1 MNKNILLAG
10 TAICLLSMAS
20 IVHAQTT
27 NNEEDTFESI
37 QFNKGTGWIASDES
51 GSSYTQINYLT
62 NSDLTTLQN
71 SINMIG
77 NTAYATAAN
86 LRTTQEDAT
95 TAKTQASEAKTAVDN
110 LSKTVESELALKA
123 DTTTVTELSNRITTN
138 EGKIDQNSN
147 DIAALEEE
155 QDEQNTKINNIS
167 SGTTYSGTGLEA
179 NVRNT
184 ATSVFNSNL
193 NTALESGGQ
202 IYTFT
207 NNRINIGIETALES
221 GGSIKSAID
230 KATDTSEGIGNGH
243 DNLVSGDQ
251 VYDAINN
258 AKTEISDTIGSTA
271 EEVANTAISDALKE
285 EGSIT
290 QAINQATKDLAS
302 GDTIQNAVSEQVS
315 SAIEEGN
322 FATKDDITQA
332 ISDGVAEGGTID
344 TAINDA
350 VTEAGSNYAT
360 KEDLAGLA
368 SGEEMQNA
376 ISDAV
381 NTATEGLASEEYV
394 NSAVD
399 SAKTEISNS
408 LEGYVTDGELNDAV
422 AGAVG
427 SATGALETQI
437 ADKVSKDDMN
447 SAISEATT
455 GLASESY
462 VDSTVAGA
470 TEGLLDKDTADGL
483 YASKNDLNNYA
494 TKDELNNKADASDV
508 YNKTEA
514 DNKFVSK
521 DNLDTIKNE
530 ISAELDGQYVSQDE
544 LASTVQNTITDQLDD
559 TVSGAVSEEI
569 NKQTEKLEQTVT
581 DNVMGGLDKTFA
593 SDEEL
598 TAAKDELSGKIDAI
612 TQEGGA
618 IDTAVDA
625 AKSELQGS
633 INDVAEDVTELG
645 GRLDTAETDIDNLQS
660 DMAAVKD
667 DMTTVKDD
675 ISGLQDTVD
684 NLDNTYATDE
694 ELQSTKT
701 ELQGNIDKAKTEL
714 QGNIDKVSGEL
725 ASTSEK
731 VGNLENSLSDTN
743 EKVGNLET
751 SLSDTNKK
759 VDSLESSLADKADTS
774 YVNEQLAGKA
784 DASDVTALEDELGK
798 TNQTVSD
805 LNGKLETTDQNVAN
819 LESELDKTNETV
831 TALDGELEKTN
842 TAVASNTAA
851 ITANADAIDNLE
863 SGKAD
868 KTELEQA
875 KTELSGQINDITK
888 EGGAIDTAV
897 NTAKDEL
904 NGTISDTKTELQGNI
919 NTAKTELEGNIA
931 DSLQESKDYT
941 DSQLSTVEEN
951 IFAKADEKY
960 VTNEGLDEKVQN
972 SVDNTIG
979 TRVED
984 TVNKTVG
991 DISQLGVGNKNL
1003 SNGSE
1008 DAPET
1013 IVEAIN
1019 NIDQSLGTIHGLAD
1033 KLGGQ
1038 HQGNLADG
1046 TTVEDHLTS
1055 LDSAIGNRDNYTNAN
1070 GSNNYLAT
1078 AGADI
1083 STAIS
1088 EIASNI
1094 GTAEDLG
1101 TAQNGVSSSNTVNQN
1116 IAAVNTAI
1124 GNTSKLANTHYV
1136 SGAAN
1141 LTDAVAGLDN
1151 QIHNLDSRYYQLSG
1165 DINDLRD
1172 DFNAGMATMSAMT
1185 ALVPNARA
1193 TGNTQLSFGTGMYEG
1208 ETAMA
1213 LGGFHWIND
1222 NVLLNVG
1229 AAWGSADT
1237 AYRMG
1242 ITYSW

>member
-675 ISGLQDTVD
+675 ISGLQDTVA

-701 ELQGNIDKAKTEL
+701 ELQGNI
-714 QGNIDKVSGEL
+714 NKVSGDL

-819 LESELDKTNETV
+819 LESELNKTNETV

-842 TAVASNTAA
+842 TAVAGNTAA

-984 TVNKTVG
+984 AVNKTVG

>member
-184 ATSVFNSNL
+184 ATSVFNNNL

-258 AKTEISDTIGSTA
+258 VKTEISDTIGSTA

-332 ISDGVAEGGTID
+332 ISDSVAEGGTID

-399 SAKTEISNS
+399 SAKTEIS
-408 LEGYVTDGELNDAV
+408 TDGELNDAV

-462 VDSTVAGA
+462 VDSAVAGA
-470 TEGLLDKDTADGL
+470 TEGLLDKDTADSL

-494 TKDELNNKADASDV
+494 TKGELNNKADASDV
-508 YNKTEA
+508 YSKTEA

-544 LASTVQNTITDQLDD
+544 LASTVQNTITDQLGD
-559 TVSGAVSEEI
+559 TVSSAVSDEI

-581 DNVMGGLDKTFA
+581 DNVMGGLDETFA
-593 SDEEL
+593 SNEEL
-598 TAAKDELSGKIDAI
+598 TAVKD
-612 TQEGGA
+612 
-618 IDTAVDA
+618 
-625 AKSELQGS
+625 ELQGS

-645 GRLDTAETDIDNLQS
+645 GRLDSTETDIDKLQS
-660 DMAAVKD
+660 DMATVKD

-675 ISGLQDTVD
+675 ISGLQDTVA
-684 NLDNTYATDE
+684 NLDNTYATDK
-694 ELQSTKT
+694 ELQSTK
-701 ELQGNIDKAKTEL
+701 DEL
-714 QGNIDKVSGEL
+714 QGNIDKVSGDL

-759 VDSLESSLADKADTS
+759 VDSLESSLADKADTSYVDEKVSSVEDKLADKADTS

-819 LESELDKTNETV
+819 LESELNKTNETV

-842 TAVASNTAA
+842 TAVAGNTAA
-851 ITANADAIDNLE
+851 ITANAEAIDNLE

-897 NTAKDEL
+897 NTAKNEL

-1136 SGAAN
+1136 SGATN

>member
-675 ISGLQDTVD
+675 ISGLQDTVA

-701 ELQGNIDKAKTEL
+701 ELQGNI
-714 QGNIDKVSGEL
+714 NKVSGDL

-819 LESELDKTNETV
+819 LESELNKTNETV

-842 TAVASNTAA
+842 TAVAGNTAA

-984 TVNKTVG
+984 AVNKTVG

-1172 DFNAGMATMSAMT
+1172 DFNAAMATMSAMT

>member
-138 EGKIDQNSN
+138 EGKIDQNSD

-184 ATSVFNSNL
+184 ATSVFNNNL

-462 VDSTVAGA
+462 VDSAVAGA

-530 ISAELDGQYVSQDE
+530 ISTELDGQYVSQDE

-612 TQEGGA
+612 TQEGGT
-618 IDTAVDA
+618 IDTAVGAVKD
-625 AKSELQGS
+625 ELQGS

-645 GRLDTAETDIDNLQS
+645 GRLDTAETDIDKLQS
-660 DMAAVKD
+660 DMATVKD
-667 DMTTVKDD
+667 DMTTVKND

-684 NLDNTYATDE
+684 NLDNTYATDK
-694 ELQSTKT
+694 ELQSTK
-701 ELQGNIDKAKTEL
+701 DEL

-819 LESELDKTNETV
+819 LESELNKTNETV

-842 TAVASNTAA
+842 TAVAGNTAA
-851 ITANADAIDNLE
+851 ITANTEAIDNLE

-1008 DAPET
+1008 DAPKT

-1136 SGAAN
+1136 SGATN

>member
-10 TAICLLSMAS
+10 TAICLLSTAS

-332 ISDGVAEGGTID
+332 ISDSVAEGGTID

-350 VTEAGSNYAT
+350 VTEAGSNYVT

-462 VDSTVAGA
+462 VDSAVAGA

-494 TKDELNNKADASDV
+494 TKDELNNKANASDV
-508 YNKTEA
+508 YSKTEA

-521 DNLDTIKNE
+521 DNLDTIKSD
-530 ISAELDGQYVSQDE
+530 ISTELDGQYVSQDE
-544 LASTVQNTITDQLDD
+544 LTSTVQETITEQLGD
-559 TVSGAVSEEI
+559 TVSGAVSDEI
-569 NKQTEKLEQTVT
+569 NKQTAKLEQTVT
-581 DNVMGGLDKTFA
+581 DNVMGGLDETFA
-593 SDEEL
+593 TDEEL

-612 TQEGGA
+612 TQEGGT

-625 AKSELQGS
+625 VKDELQGS

-667 DMTTVKDD
+667 DMATVKDD
-675 ISGLQDTVD
+675 ISGLQDTVA
-684 NLDNTYATDE
+684 NLDNTYATDK
-694 ELQSTKT
+694 ELQSTK
-701 ELQGNIDKAKTEL
+701 DEL

-759 VDSLESSLADKADTS
+759 VDNLESSLADKADTS

-819 LESELDKTNETV
+819 LESELNKTNETV
-831 TALDGELEKTN
+831 TALDGELEK
-842 TAVASNTAA
+842 
-851 ITANADAIDNLE
+851 
-863 SGKAD
+863 
-868 KTELEQA
+868 
-875 KTELSGQINDITK
+875 
-888 EGGAIDTAV
+888 
-897 NTAKDEL
+897 
-904 NGTISDTKTELQGNI
+904 
-919 NTAKTELEGNIA
+919 
-931 DSLQESKDYT
+931 
-941 DSQLSTVEEN
+941 SQHRRRRQHGRHHRQ
-951 IFAKADEKY
+951 Y
-960 VTNEGLDEKVQN
+960 
-972 SVDNTIG
+972 
-979 TRVED
+979 
-984 TVNKTVG
+984 
-991 DISQLGVGNKNL
+991 
-1003 SNGSE
+1003 GS
-1008 DAPET
+1008 
-1013 IVEAIN
+1013 
-1019 NIDQSLGTIHGLAD
+1019 H
-1033 KLGGQ
+1033 
-1038 HQGNLADG
+1038 
-1046 TTVEDHLTS
+1046 
-1055 LDSAIGNRDNYTNAN
+1055 
-1070 GSNNYLAT
+1070 
-1078 AGADI
+1078 
-1083 STAIS
+1083 
-1088 EIASNI
+1088 
-1094 GTAEDLG
+1094 
-1101 TAQNGVSSSNTVNQN
+1101 
-1116 IAAVNTAI
+1116 
-1124 GNTSKLANTHYV
+1124 
-1136 SGAAN
+1136 
-1141 LTDAVAGLDN
+1141 
-1151 QIHNLDSRYYQLSG
+1151 
-1165 DINDLRD
+1165 
-1172 DFNAGMATMSAMT
+1172 
-1185 ALVPNARA
+1185 
-1193 TGNTQLSFGTGMYEG
+1193 
-1208 ETAMA
+1208 
-1213 LGGFHWIND
+1213 
-1222 NVLLNVG
+1222 
-1229 AAWGSADT
+1229 
-1237 AYRMG
+1237 
-1242 ITYSW
+1242 

>member
-381 NTATEGLASEEYV
+381 NTATEGLASEGYV

-427 SATGALETQI
+427 TATGALETQI
-437 ADKVSKDDMN
+437 ADKVSKNDMN

-462 VDSTVAGA
+462 VDSAVAGA

-675 ISGLQDTVD
+675 ISGLQDTVA

-701 ELQGNIDKAKTEL
+701 ELQGNI
-714 QGNIDKVSGEL
+714 NKVSGDL

-819 LESELDKTNETV
+819 LESELNKTNETV

-842 TAVASNTAA
+842 TAVAGNTAA

-984 TVNKTVG
+984 AVNKTVG

>member
-155 QDEQNTKINNIS
+155 QDEQDTKINNIS

-332 ISDGVAEGGTID
+332 ISDSVAEGGTID

-462 VDSTVAGA
+462 VDSAVAGA

-508 YNKTEA
+508 YNKTDA

-521 DNLDTIKNE
+521 DNLDTIKKE
-530 ISAELDGQYVSQDE
+530 ISTELDGQYVSQDE
-544 LASTVQNTITDQLDD
+544 LASTVQNTITNQLGD
-559 TVSGAVSEEI
+559 TVSSAVSDEI
-569 NKQTEKLEQTVT
+569 NKQTDKLEQTVT

-598 TAAKDELSGKIDAI
+598 TN
-612 TQEGGA
+612 
-618 IDTAVDA
+618 

-660 DMAAVKD
+660 DM
-667 DMTTVKDD
+667 TTVKDD
-675 ISGLQDTVD
+675 ISGLQNTVA

-694 ELQSTKT
+694 ELQST
-701 ELQGNIDKAKTEL
+701 KTEL

-759 VDSLESSLADKADTS
+759 VDSLENSLK
-774 YVNEQLAGKA
+774 GKA
-784 DASDVTALEDELGK
+784 DASDVTALQDELGK

-819 LESELDKTNETV
+819 LGSKLDKTNETV
-831 TALDGELEKTN
+831 TALDGKLETTN
-842 TAVASNTAA
+842 TAVAGNTAA
-851 ITANADAIDNLE
+851 ITANTEAIDNLE

-868 KTELEQA
+868 KTELVQA
-875 KTELSGQINDITK
+875 KNELSGQINDITK

-897 NTAKDEL
+897 NTAKEEL

-931 DSLQESKDYT
+931 DSLQESKNYT

-960 VTNEGLDEKVQN
+960 VTNEGLDKKVQT

-984 TVNKTVG
+984 AVNETVG

-1136 SGAAN
+1136 SGATN

-1229 AAWGSADT
+1229 AA
-1237 AYRMG
+1237 
-1242 ITYSW
+1242 

>member
-427 SATGALETQI
+427 SATGALETRI

-675 ISGLQDTVD
+675 ISGLQDTVA

-701 ELQGNIDKAKTEL
+701 ELQGNI
-714 QGNIDKVSGEL
+714 NKVSGDL

-819 LESELDKTNETV
+819 LESELNKTNETV

-842 TAVASNTAA
+842 TAVAGNTAA

-984 TVNKTVG
+984 AVNKTVG

>member
-675 ISGLQDTVD
+675 ISGLQDTVA

-701 ELQGNIDKAKTEL
+701 ELQGNI
-714 QGNIDKVSGEL
+714 NKVSGDL

-784 DASDVTALEDELGK
+784 DASDVTALQDELGK

-819 LESELDKTNETV
+819 LGSKLDKTNETV
-831 TALDGELEKTN
+831 TALDGKLETTN
-842 TAVASNTAA
+842 TAVAGNTAA
-851 ITANADAIDNLE
+851 ITANTEAIDNLE

-868 KTELEQA
+868 KTELVQA
-875 KTELSGQINDITK
+875 KNELSGQINDITK

-897 NTAKDEL
+897 NTAKEEL
-904 NGTISDTKTELQGNI
+904 NGTISNTKTELQGNI

-1101 TAQNGVSSSNTVNQN
+1101 TAQNGVSSGNTVNQN

>member
-138 EGKIDQNSN
+138 EGKIDQNSD
-147 DIAALEEE
+147 DIAALEAE
-155 QDEQNTKINNIS
+155 QDEQDTKINNIT
-167 SGTTYSGTGLEA
+167 SGTTYSGTGLET

-221 GGSIKSAID
+221 GGSIKSAIDKATD

-315 SAIEEGN
+315 SAIKEGN

-332 ISDGVAEGGTID
+332 ISDGVTEGGTID

-422 AGAVG
+422 AGAIG

-462 VDSTVAGA
+462 VDSAVAGA

-530 ISAELDGQYVSQDE
+530 ISTELDGQYVSQDE
-544 LASTVQNTITDQLDD
+544 LASTVQNTITDQLGD
-559 TVSGAVSEEI
+559 TVSSAVSDEI

-612 TQEGGA
+612 TQEGGI
-618 IDTAVDA
+618 IDQT
-625 AKSELQGS
+625 KSELQGS
-633 INDVAEDVTELG
+633 INDVAEDVTKLG
-645 GRLDTAETDIDNLQS
+645 GRLDTAETNIDKLQTE
-660 DMAAVKD
+660 MK
-667 DMTTVKDD
+667 TVKDD
-675 ISGLQDTVD
+675 ISGLQNTVA

-694 ELQSTKT
+694 ELQSTK
-701 ELQGNIDKAKTEL
+701 DEL
-714 QGNIDKVSGEL
+714 QGNIDKVSGDL

-759 VDSLESSLADKADTS
+759 VDSLENSLK
-774 YVNEQLAGKA
+774 GKA
-784 DASDVTALEDELGK
+784 DASDVTALQDELGK

-819 LESELDKTNETV
+819 LGSKLDKTNETV
-831 TALDGELEKTN
+831 TALDGKLETTN
-842 TAVASNTAA
+842 TAVAGNTAA
-851 ITANADAIDNLE
+851 ITANTEAIDNLE

-868 KTELEQA
+868 KTELVQA
-875 KTELSGQINDITK
+875 KNELSGQINDITK

-897 NTAKDEL
+897 NTAKEEL
-904 NGTISDTKTELQGNI
+904 NGTISNTKTELQGNI

-1136 SGAAN
+1136 SGATN

-1222 NVLLNVG
+1222 NVLLNVS

>member
-1 MNKNILLAG
+1 M
-10 TAICLLSMAS
+10 
-20 IVHAQTT
+20 
-27 NNEEDTFESI
+27 
-37 QFNKGTGWIASDES
+37 
-51 GSSYTQINYLT
+51 
-62 NSDLTTLQN
+62 
-71 SINMIG
+71 
-77 NTAYATAAN
+77 
-86 LRTTQEDAT
+86 
-95 TAKTQASEAKTAVDN
+95 
-110 LSKTVESELALKA
+110 
-123 DTTTVTELSNRITTN
+123 
-138 EGKIDQNSN
+138 
-147 DIAALEEE
+147 
-155 QDEQNTKINNIS
+155 
-167 SGTTYSGTGLEA
+167 
-179 NVRNT
+179 
-184 ATSVFNSNL
+184 
-193 NTALESGGQ
+193 
-202 IYTFT
+202 
-207 NNRINIGIETALES
+207 
-221 GGSIKSAID
+221 
-230 KATDTSEGIGNGH
+230 
-243 DNLVSGDQ
+243 
-251 VYDAINN
+251 
-258 AKTEISDTIGSTA
+258 
-271 EEVANTAISDALKE
+271 
-285 EGSIT
+285 
-290 QAINQATKDLAS
+290 
-302 GDTIQNAVSEQVS
+302 
-315 SAIEEGN
+315 
-322 FATKDDITQA
+322 
-332 ISDGVAEGGTID
+332 
-344 TAINDA
+344 
-350 VTEAGSNYAT
+350 
-360 KEDLAGLA
+360 
-368 SGEEMQNA
+368 
-376 ISDAV
+376 
-381 NTATEGLASEEYV
+381 
-394 NSAVD
+394 
-399 SAKTEISNS
+399 
-408 LEGYVTDGELNDAV
+408 
-422 AGAVG
+422 
-427 SATGALETQI
+427 
-437 ADKVSKDDMN
+437 
-447 SAISEATT
+447 
-455 GLASESY
+455 
-462 VDSTVAGA
+462 
-470 TEGLLDKDTADGL
+470 
-483 YASKNDLNNYA
+483 
-494 TKDELNNKADASDV
+494 
-508 YNKTEA
+508 
-514 DNKFVSK
+514 
-521 DNLDTIKNE
+521 
-530 ISAELDGQYVSQDE
+530 
-544 LASTVQNTITDQLDD
+544 
-559 TVSGAVSEEI
+559 
-569 NKQTEKLEQTVT
+569 
-581 DNVMGGLDKTFA
+581 
-593 SDEEL
+593 
-598 TAAKDELSGKIDAI
+598 
-612 TQEGGA
+612 
-618 IDTAVDA
+618 
-625 AKSELQGS
+625 
-633 INDVAEDVTELG
+633 
-645 GRLDTAETDIDNLQS
+645 
-660 DMAAVKD
+660 
-667 DMTTVKDD
+667 
-675 ISGLQDTVD
+675 
-684 NLDNTYATDE
+684 
-694 ELQSTKT
+694 
-701 ELQGNIDKAKTEL
+701 

-759 VDSLESSLADKADTS
+759 VDNLESSLADKADTS

-819 LESELDKTNETV
+819 LESELNKTNETV

-842 TAVASNTAA
+842 TAVAGNTAA
-851 ITANADAIDNLE
+851 ITANAEAIDNLE

>member
-184 ATSVFNSNL
+184 ATSAFNSNL

-221 GGSIKSAID
+221 GGSIKSAIDKATD

-315 SAIEEGN
+315 SAIKEGN

-332 ISDGVAEGGTID
+332 ISDGVTEGGTID

-462 VDSTVAGA
+462 VDSAVAGA

-530 ISAELDGQYVSQDE
+530 ISTELDGQYVSQDE

-612 TQEGGA
+612 TQEGGI
-618 IDTAVDA
+618 IDQT
-625 AKSELQGS
+625 KSELQGS
-633 INDVAEDVTELG
+633 INDVAEDVTKLG
-645 GRLDTAETDIDNLQS
+645 GRLDTAETNIDKLQTE
-660 DMAAVKD
+660 MK
-667 DMTTVKDD
+667 TVKDD
-675 ISGLQDTVD
+675 ISGLQNTVA

-694 ELQSTKT
+694 ELQSTK
-701 ELQGNIDKAKTEL
+701 DEL
-714 QGNIDKVSGEL
+714 QGNIDKVSGDL

-759 VDSLESSLADKADTS
+759 VDSLENSLK
-774 YVNEQLAGKA
+774 GKA
-784 DASDVTALEDELGK
+784 DASDVTALQDELGK

-819 LESELDKTNETV
+819 LGSKLDKTNETV
-831 TALDGELEKTN
+831 TALDGKLETTN
-842 TAVASNTAA
+842 TAVAGNTAA
-851 ITANADAIDNLE
+851 ITANTEAIDNLE

-868 KTELEQA
+868 KTELVQA
-875 KTELSGQINDITK
+875 KNELSGQINDITK

-897 NTAKDEL
+897 NTAKEEL
-904 NGTISDTKTELQGNI
+904 NGTISNTKTELQGNI

-1101 TAQNGVSSSNTVNQN
+1101 TAQNGVSSGNTVNQN

-1136 SGAAN
+1136 SGATN

>member
-271 EEVANTAISDALKE
+271 EEVANTAISDALGE

-675 ISGLQDTVD
+675 ISGLQDTVA

-701 ELQGNIDKAKTEL
+701 ELQGNI
-714 QGNIDKVSGEL
+714 NKVSGDL

-819 LESELDKTNETV
+819 LESELNKTNETV

-842 TAVASNTAA
+842 TAVAGNTAA

-984 TVNKTVG
+984 AVNKTVG

>member
-322 FATKDDITQA
+322 FATKDDITEA

-462 VDSTVAGA
+462 VDSAVAGA

-508 YNKTEA
+508 YSKTEA

-530 ISAELDGQYVSQDE
+530 ISTELDGQYVSQDE
-544 LASTVQNTITDQLDD
+544 LASTVQNTITDQLGD
-559 TVSGAVSEEI
+559 TVSSAVSDEI

-598 TAAKDELSGKIDAI
+598 TAAKDEL
-612 TQEGGA
+612 
-618 IDTAVDA
+618 
-625 AKSELQGS
+625 QGS

-645 GRLDTAETDIDNLQS
+645 GRLDTTETDIDKLQS
-660 DMAAVKD
+660 DMATVKD

-675 ISGLQDTVD
+675 ISGLQDTVA
-684 NLDNTYATDE
+684 NLDNTYATDK
-694 ELQSTKT
+694 ELQSTK
-701 ELQGNIDKAKTEL
+701 DEL
-714 QGNIDKVSGEL
+714 QGNIDKVSGDL

-759 VDSLESSLADKADTS
+759 VDSLESSLADKADTSYVDEKVSSVEDKLADKADTS

-819 LESELDKTNETV
+819 LESELNKTNETV

-842 TAVASNTAA
+842 TAVAGNTAA
-851 ITANADAIDNLE
+851 ITANAEAIDNLE

-897 NTAKDEL
+897 NTAKNEL

-1136 SGAAN
+1136 SGATN

>member
-10 TAICLLSMAS
+10 TAICLLSTAS

-138 EGKIDQNSN
+138 EGKIDQNSD
-147 DIAALEEE
+147 DIAALEAE
-155 QDEQNTKINNIS
+155 QDEQDTKINNIS

-332 ISDGVAEGGTID
+332 ISDSVAEGGTID

-360 KEDLAGLA
+360 KEDLADLA
-368 SGEEMQNA
+368 SGEEMQSA
-376 ISDAV
+376 INDAV

-462 VDSTVAGA
+462 VNSAVAGA

-508 YNKTEA
+508 YSKTEA
-514 DNKFVSK
+514 
-521 DNLDTIKNE
+521 TI
-530 ISAELDGQYVSQDE
+530 
-544 LASTVQNTITDQLDD
+544 
-559 TVSGAVSEEI
+559 
-569 NKQTEKLEQTVT
+569 
-581 DNVMGGLDKTFA
+581 
-593 SDEEL
+593 
-598 TAAKDELSGKIDAI
+598 
-612 TQEGGA
+612 
-618 IDTAVDA
+618 
-625 AKSELQGS
+625 
-633 INDVAEDVTELG
+633 
-645 GRLDTAETDIDNLQS
+645 
-660 DMAAVKD
+660 
-667 DMTTVKDD
+667 
-675 ISGLQDTVD
+675 
-684 NLDNTYATDE
+684 
-694 ELQSTKT
+694 
-701 ELQGNIDKAKTEL
+701 
-714 QGNIDKVSGEL
+714 
-725 ASTSEK
+725 
-731 VGNLENSLSDTN
+731 
-743 EKVGNLET
+743 
-751 SLSDTNKK
+751 
-759 VDSLESSLADKADTS
+759 
-774 YVNEQLAGKA
+774 
-784 DASDVTALEDELGK
+784 
-798 TNQTVSD
+798 
-805 LNGKLETTDQNVAN
+805 
-819 LESELDKTNETV
+819 
-831 TALDGELEKTN
+831 
-842 TAVASNTAA
+842 
-851 ITANADAIDNLE
+851 
-863 SGKAD
+863 
-868 KTELEQA
+868 
-875 KTELSGQINDITK
+875 
-888 EGGAIDTAV
+888 
-897 NTAKDEL
+897 
-904 NGTISDTKTELQGNI
+904 
-919 NTAKTELEGNIA
+919 
-931 DSLQESKDYT
+931 
-941 DSQLSTVEEN
+941 
-951 IFAKADEKY
+951 
-960 VTNEGLDEKVQN
+960 
-972 SVDNTIG
+972 
-979 TRVED
+979 
-984 TVNKTVG
+984 
-991 DISQLGVGNKNL
+991 NL
-1003 SNGSE
+1003 S
-1008 DAPET
+1008 ART
-1013 IVEAIN
+1013 IWIR
-1019 NIDQSLGTIHGLAD
+1019 LRM
-1033 KLGGQ
+1033 K
-1038 HQGNLADG
+1038 
-1046 TTVEDHLTS
+1046 
-1055 LDSAIGNRDNYTNAN
+1055 YP
-1070 GSNNYLAT
+1070 
-1078 AGADI
+1078 
-1083 STAIS
+1083 
-1088 EIASNI
+1088 
-1094 GTAEDLG
+1094 
-1101 TAQNGVSSSNTVNQN
+1101 QNW
-1116 IAAVNTAI
+1116 
-1124 GNTSKLANTHYV
+1124 
-1136 SGAAN
+1136 
-1141 LTDAVAGLDN
+1141 
-1151 QIHNLDSRYYQLSG
+1151 
-1165 DINDLRD
+1165 
-1172 DFNAGMATMSAMT
+1172 
-1185 ALVPNARA
+1185 
-1193 TGNTQLSFGTGMYEG
+1193 TGNTFLRTNWPQPSRIPLPTSW
-1208 ETAMA
+1208 A
-1213 LGGFHWIND
+1213 IRS
-1222 NVLLNVG
+1222 
-1229 AAWGSADT
+1229 AAPSAT
-1237 AYRMG
+1237 KSTSRLR
-1242 ITYSW
+1242 SWNKP

>member
-322 FATKDDITQA
+322 FATKDDITEA

-462 VDSTVAGA
+462 VDSAVAGA

-508 YNKTEA
+508 YSKTEA

-530 ISAELDGQYVSQDE
+530 ISTELDGQYVSQDE
-544 LASTVQNTITDQLDD
+544 LASTVQETITNQLGD
-559 TVSGAVSEEI
+559 TVSGAVSDEI

-675 ISGLQDTVD
+675 ISGLQDTVA

-701 ELQGNIDKAKTEL
+701 ELQGNI
-714 QGNIDKVSGEL
+714 NKVSGDL

-819 LESELDKTNETV
+819 LESELNKTNETV

-842 TAVASNTAA
+842 TAVAGNTAA
-851 ITANADAIDNLE
+851 ITANTEAIDNLE

-984 TVNKTVG
+984 AVNKTVG

>member
-193 NTALESGGQ
+193 TTALESGGQ

-332 ISDGVAEGGTID
+332 ISDSVAEGGTID
-344 TAINDA
+344 TAINNA
-350 VTEAGSNYAT
+350 VTEAGSNYVT

-508 YNKTEA
+508 YSKTEA

-530 ISAELDGQYVSQDE
+530 ISTELDGQYVSQDE
-544 LASTVQNTITDQLDD
+544 LASTVQNTITDQLGD
-559 TVSGAVSEEI
+559 TVSSAVSDEI

-581 DNVMGGLDKTFA
+581 DNVMGGLDETFA
-593 SDEEL
+593 SNEEL
-598 TAAKDELSGKIDAI
+598 TAVKD
-612 TQEGGA
+612 
-618 IDTAVDA
+618 
-625 AKSELQGS
+625 ELQGS

-645 GRLDTAETDIDNLQS
+645 GRLDTTETDIDKLQS
-660 DMAAVKD
+660 DMATVKD

-675 ISGLQDTVD
+675 ISGLQDTVA
-684 NLDNTYATDE
+684 NLDNTYATDK
-694 ELQSTKT
+694 ELQSTK
-701 ELQGNIDKAKTEL
+701 DEL
-714 QGNIDKVSGEL
+714 QGNIDKVSGDL

-759 VDSLESSLADKADTS
+759 L
-774 YVNEQLAGKA
+774 
-784 DASDVTALEDELGK
+784 TALR
-798 TNQTVSD
+798 
-805 LNGKLETTDQNVAN
+805 
-819 LESELDKTNETV
+819 
-831 TALDGELEKTN
+831 
-842 TAVASNTAA
+842 AA
-851 ITANADAIDNLE
+851 WR
-863 SGKAD
+863 
-868 KTELEQA
+868 
-875 KTELSGQINDITK
+875 TK
-888 EGGAIDTAV
+888 PT
-897 NTAKDEL
+897 
-904 NGTISDTKTELQGNI
+904 
-919 NTAKTELEGNIA
+919 
-931 DSLQESKDYT
+931 
-941 DSQLSTVEEN
+941 
-951 IFAKADEKY
+951 
-960 VTNEGLDEKVQN
+960 
-972 SVDNTIG
+972 
-979 TRVED
+979 
-984 TVNKTVG
+984 
-991 DISQLGVGNKNL
+991 
-1003 SNGSE
+1003 
-1008 DAPET
+1008 
-1013 IVEAIN
+1013 
-1019 NIDQSLGTIHGLAD
+1019 
-1033 KLGGQ
+1033 
-1038 HQGNLADG
+1038 
-1046 TTVEDHLTS
+1046 HLT
-1055 LDSAIGNRDNYTNAN
+1055 LMKKYPR
-1070 GSNNYLAT
+1070 
-1078 AGADI
+1078 
-1083 STAIS
+1083 
-1088 EIASNI
+1088 
-1094 GTAEDLG
+1094 
-1101 TAQNGVSSSNTVNQN
+1101 
-1116 IAAVNTAI
+1116 
-1124 GNTSKLANTHYV
+1124 
-1136 SGAAN
+1136 
-1141 LTDAVAGLDN
+1141 
-1151 QIHNLDSRYYQLSG
+1151 
-1165 DINDLRD
+1165 
-1172 DFNAGMATMSAMT
+1172 
-1185 ALVPNARA
+1185 
-1193 TGNTQLSFGTGMYEG
+1193 
-1208 ETAMA
+1208 
-1213 LGGFHWIND
+1213 
-1222 NVLLNVG
+1222 
-1229 AAWGSADT
+1229 
-1237 AYRMG
+1237 
-1242 ITYSW
+1242 

>member
-332 ISDGVAEGGTID
+332 ISDGVTEGGTID

-350 VTEAGSNYAT
+350 VTEAGSNYVT

-381 NTATEGLASEEYV
+381 NTATEGLASEGYV

-422 AGAVG
+422 ASAVG

-462 VDSTVAGA
+462 VDSAVAGA

-508 YNKTEA
+508 YSKIEA

-530 ISAELDGQYVSQDE
+530 ISTELDGQYVSQDE
-544 LASTVQNTITDQLDD
+544 LASTVQNTITDQLGD
-559 TVSGAVSEEI
+559 TVSSAVSDEI

-581 DNVMGGLDKTFA
+581 DNVMGGLDETFA
-593 SDEEL
+593 SNEEL
-598 TAAKDELSGKIDAI
+598 TAVKDELSGKIDAI

-675 ISGLQDTVD
+675 ISGLQDTVA

-701 ELQGNIDKAKTEL
+701 ELQGNI
-714 QGNIDKVSGEL
+714 NKVSGDL

-819 LESELDKTNETV
+819 LESELNKTNETV

-842 TAVASNTAA
+842 TAVAGNTAA

-984 TVNKTVG
+984 AVNKTVG

>member
-322 FATKDDITQA
+322 FATK
-332 ISDGVAEGGTID
+332 
-344 TAINDA
+344 
-350 VTEAGSNYAT
+350 
-360 KEDLAGLA
+360 EDLAGLA

-422 AGAVG
+422 AGAIG

-462 VDSTVAGA
+462 VDSAVAGA

-530 ISAELDGQYVSQDE
+530 ISTELDGQYVSQDE
-544 LASTVQNTITDQLDD
+544 LASTVQNNITDQLGD
-559 TVSGAVSEEI
+559 TVSSAVSDEI

-581 DNVMGGLDKTFA
+581 DNVMGGLDETFA

-598 TAAKDELSGKIDAI
+598 TAAKD
-612 TQEGGA
+612 
-618 IDTAVDA
+618 
-625 AKSELQGS
+625 ELQGS

-660 DMAAVKD
+660 DM
-667 DMTTVKDD
+667 TTVKDD
-675 ISGLQDTVD
+675 ISGLQNTVA

-701 ELQGNIDKAKTEL
+701 ELQGNIDK
-714 QGNIDKVSGEL
+714 VSGDL

-819 LESELDKTNETV
+819 LESELNKTNETV

-842 TAVASNTAA
+842 TAVAGNTAA

-984 TVNKTVG
+984 AVNKTVG

-1136 SGAAN
+1136 SGATN

>member
-184 ATSVFNSNL
+184 ATSVFNNNL

-258 AKTEISDTIGSTA
+258 VKTEISDTIGSTA

-332 ISDGVAEGGTID
+332 ISDSVAEGGTID

-462 VDSTVAGA
+462 VDSAVAGA
-470 TEGLLDKDTADGL
+470 TEGLLDKDTADSL

-494 TKDELNNKADASDV
+494 TKGELNNKADASDV
-508 YNKTEA
+508 YSKTEA

-530 ISAELDGQYVSQDE
+530 ISTELDGQYVSQDE
-544 LASTVQNTITDQLDD
+544 LASTVQNTITDQLGD
-559 TVSGAVSEEI
+559 TVSSAVSDEI

-612 TQEGGA
+612 TQEGGI
-618 IDTAVDA
+618 IDQT
-625 AKSELQGS
+625 KSELQGS
-633 INDVAEDVTELG
+633 INDVAEDVTKLG
-645 GRLDTAETDIDNLQS
+645 GRLDTAETNIDKLQTE
-660 DMAAVKD
+660 MK
-667 DMTTVKDD
+667 TVKDD
-675 ISGLQDTVD
+675 ISGLQNTVA

-694 ELQSTKT
+694 ELQSTK
-701 ELQGNIDKAKTEL
+701 DEL
-714 QGNIDKVSGEL
+714 QGNIDKVSGDL

-759 VDSLESSLADKADTS
+759 VDSLENSLK
-774 YVNEQLAGKA
+774 GKA
-784 DASDVTALEDELGK
+784 DASDVTALQDELGK

-819 LESELDKTNETV
+819 LGSKLDKTNETV
-831 TALDGELEKTN
+831 TALDGKLETTN
-842 TAVASNTAA
+842 TAVAGNTAA
-851 ITANADAIDNLE
+851 ITANTEAIDNLE

-868 KTELEQA
+868 KTELVQA
-875 KTELSGQINDITK
+875 KNELSGQINDITK

-897 NTAKDEL
+897 NTAKEEL
-904 NGTISDTKTELQGNI
+904 NGTISNTKTELQGNI

-1101 TAQNGVSSSNTVNQN
+1101 TAQNGVSSGNTVNQN

-1136 SGAAN
+1136 SGATN

>member
-360 KEDLAGLA
+360 KEDLVGLA

-470 TEGLLDKDTADGL
+470 TEGLLDKDTADAL

-675 ISGLQDTVD
+675 ISGLQDTVA

-701 ELQGNIDKAKTEL
+701 ELQGNI
-714 QGNIDKVSGEL
+714 NKVSGDL

-819 LESELDKTNETV
+819 LESELNKTNETV

-842 TAVASNTAA
+842 TAVAGNTAA

-984 TVNKTVG
+984 AVNKTVG

>member
-675 ISGLQDTVD
+675 ISGLQDTVA

-701 ELQGNIDKAKTEL
+701 ELQGNI
-714 QGNIDKVSGEL
+714 NKVSGDL

-819 LESELDKTNETV
+819 LESELNKTNETV

-842 TAVASNTAA
+842 TAVAGNTAA

-868 KTELEQA
+868 KTELVQA
-875 KTELSGQINDITK
+875 KNELSGQINDITK

-897 NTAKDEL
+897 NTAKEEL

-931 DSLQESKDYT
+931 DSLQESKNYT

-960 VTNEGLDEKVQN
+960 VTNEGLDKKVQT

-984 TVNKTVG
+984 AVNETVG

>member
-322 FATKDDITQA
+322 FATK
-332 ISDGVAEGGTID
+332 
-344 TAINDA
+344 
-350 VTEAGSNYAT
+350 
-360 KEDLAGLA
+360 EDLAGLA

-408 LEGYVTDGELNDAV
+408 LKDYVTDGELNDAV

-462 VDSTVAGA
+462 VDSAVAGA

-494 TKDELNNKADASDV
+494 TKDELNNKADTSDV
-508 YNKTEA
+508 YSKTEA

-530 ISAELDGQYVSQDE
+530 ISTELDGQYVSQDE
-544 LASTVQNTITDQLDD
+544 LASTVQNTITDQLGD
-559 TVSGAVSEEI
+559 TVSSAVSDEI

-598 TAAKDELSGKIDAI
+598 TTAKD
-612 TQEGGA
+612 
-618 IDTAVDA
+618 
-625 AKSELQGS
+625 ELQGS
-633 INDVAEDVTELG
+633 INDVAEDVTELD

-675 ISGLQDTVD
+675 ISGLQDTVA
-684 NLDNTYATDE
+684 NLDNTYATDK
-694 ELQSTKT
+694 ELQSTK
-701 ELQGNIDKAKTEL
+701 DEL

-819 LESELDKTNETV
+819 LESELNKTNETV

-842 TAVASNTAA
+842 TAVAGNTAA
-851 ITANADAIDNLE
+851 TANADAIDNLE

-984 TVNKTVG
+984 AVNETVG
-991 DISQLGVGNKNL
+991 NISQLGVGNKNL
-1003 SNGSE
+1003 SNGS
-1008 DAPET
+1008 DNAPET

-1101 TAQNGVSSSNTVNQN
+1101 TTQNGVSSSNTVNQN

-1136 SGAAN
+1136 SGATN

>member
-675 ISGLQDTVD
+675 ISGLQDTVA

-701 ELQGNIDKAKTEL
+701 ELQGNI
-714 QGNIDKVSGEL
+714 NKVSGDL

-819 LESELDKTNETV
+819 LESELNKTNETV

-842 TAVASNTAA
+842 TAVAGNTAA

-984 TVNKTVG
+984 AVNKTVG

-1185 ALVPNARA
+1185 ALVPNVRA

>member
-51 GSSYTQINYLT
+51 GSNYTQINYLT

-110 LSKTVESELALKA
+110 LSKTIESELALKA

-138 EGKIDQNSN
+138 EGKIDQNSD

-184 ATSVFNSNL
+184 ATSVFNNNL

-221 GGSIKSAID
+221 GGSIKSAIDKATD

-315 SAIEEGN
+315 SAIKEGN

-332 ISDGVAEGGTID
+332 ISDGVTEGGTID

-422 AGAVG
+422 AGAIG

-462 VDSTVAGA
+462 VDSAVAGA

-530 ISAELDGQYVSQDE
+530 ISTELDGQYVSQDE
-544 LASTVQNTITDQLDD
+544 LASTVQNTITDQLGD
-559 TVSGAVSEEI
+559 TVSSAVSDEI

-612 TQEGGA
+612 TQEGGI
-618 IDTAVDA
+618 IDQT
-625 AKSELQGS
+625 KSELQGS
-633 INDVAEDVTELG
+633 INDVAEDVTKLG
-645 GRLDTAETDIDNLQS
+645 GRLDTAETNIDKLQTE
-660 DMAAVKD
+660 MK
-667 DMTTVKDD
+667 TVKDD
-675 ISGLQDTVD
+675 ISGLQNTVA

-694 ELQSTKT
+694 ELQSTK
-701 ELQGNIDKAKTEL
+701 DEL
-714 QGNIDKVSGEL
+714 QGNIDKVSGDL

-759 VDSLESSLADKADTS
+759 VDSLENSLK
-774 YVNEQLAGKA
+774 GKA
-784 DASDVTALEDELGK
+784 DASDVTALQDELGK

-819 LESELDKTNETV
+819 LGSKLDKTNETV
-831 TALDGELEKTN
+831 TALDGKLETTN
-842 TAVASNTAA
+842 TAVAGNTAA
-851 ITANADAIDNLE
+851 ITANTEAIDNLE

-868 KTELEQA
+868 KTELVQA
-875 KTELSGQINDITK
+875 KNELSGQINDITK

-897 NTAKDEL
+897 NTAKEEL
-904 NGTISDTKTELQGNI
+904 NGTISNTKTELQGNI

-984 TVNKTVG
+984 TVNETVG

-1101 TAQNGVSSSNTVNQN
+1101 TAQNGVSSGNTVNQN

-1136 SGAAN
+1136 SGATN

>member
-138 EGKIDQNSN
+138 EGKIDQNSD
-147 DIAALEEE
+147 DIAALEAE
-155 QDEQNTKINNIS
+155 QDEQDTKINNIT
-167 SGTTYSGTGLEA
+167 SGTTYSGTGLET

-271 EEVANTAISDALKE
+271 EEVANTAISDALGE

-332 ISDGVAEGGTID
+332 ISDGVAKGGTID

-462 VDSTVAGA
+462 VDSAVAGA
-470 TEGLLDKDTADGL
+470 TEGLLDKDTADSL

-494 TKDELNNKADASDV
+494 TKGELNNKADASDV
-508 YNKTEA
+508 YSKTEA

-559 TVSGAVSEEI
+559 TVSSAVSDEI

-581 DNVMGGLDKTFA
+581 DNVMGGLDETFA
-593 SDEEL
+593 SNEEL
-598 TAAKDELSGKIDAI
+598 TAVKD
-612 TQEGGA
+612 
-618 IDTAVDA
+618 
-625 AKSELQGS
+625 ELQGS

-645 GRLDTAETDIDNLQS
+645 GRLDTTETDIDKLQS
-660 DMAAVKD
+660 DMATVKD

-675 ISGLQDTVD
+675 ISGLQNTVA

-694 ELQSTKT
+694 ELQSTK
-701 ELQGNIDKAKTEL
+701 DEL
-714 QGNIDKVSGEL
+714 QGNIDKVSGDL

-759 VDSLESSLADKADTS
+759 VDSLENSLK
-774 YVNEQLAGKA
+774 GKA
-784 DASDVTALEDELGK
+784 DASDVTALQDELGK

-819 LESELDKTNETV
+819 LGSKLDKTNETV
-831 TALDGELEKTN
+831 TALDGKLETTN
-842 TAVASNTAA
+842 TAVAGNTAA
-851 ITANADAIDNLE
+851 ITANTEAIDNLE

-868 KTELEQA
+868 KTELVQA
-875 KTELSGQINDITK
+875 KNELSGQINDITK

-897 NTAKDEL
+897 NTAKEEL
-904 NGTISDTKTELQGNI
+904 NGTISNTKTELQGNI

-1101 TAQNGVSSSNTVNQN
+1101 TAQNGVSSGNTVNQN

-1136 SGAAN
+1136 SGATN

-1222 NVLLNVG
+1222 NVLLNVS

>member
-95 TAKTQASEAKTAVDN
+95 TAQTQASEAKTAVDN

-360 KEDLAGLA
+360 KEDLTGLA

-462 VDSTVAGA
+462 VDSAVAGA

-530 ISAELDGQYVSQDE
+530 ISTELDGQYVSQDE
-544 LASTVQNTITDQLDD
+544 LASTVQNTITDQLGD
-559 TVSGAVSEEI
+559 TVSSAVSDEI

-612 TQEGGA
+612 TQEGGI
-618 IDTAVDA
+618 IDQT
-625 AKSELQGS
+625 KSELQGS
-633 INDVAEDVTELG
+633 INDVAEDVTKLG
-645 GRLDTAETDIDNLQS
+645 GRLDTAETNIDKLQTE
-660 DMAAVKD
+660 MK
-667 DMTTVKDD
+667 TVKDD
-675 ISGLQDTVD
+675 ISGLQNTVA

-694 ELQSTKT
+694 ELQSTK
-701 ELQGNIDKAKTEL
+701 DEL
-714 QGNIDKVSGEL
+714 QGNIDKVSGDL

-759 VDSLESSLADKADTS
+759 VDSLENSLK
-774 YVNEQLAGKA
+774 GKA
-784 DASDVTALEDELGK
+784 DASDVTALQDELGK

-819 LESELDKTNETV
+819 LESELNKTNETV
-831 TALDGELEKTN
+831 TALDGKLETTN
-842 TAVASNTAA
+842 TAVAGNTAA
-851 ITANADAIDNLE
+851 ITANTEAIDNLE

-868 KTELEQA
+868 KTELVQA
-875 KTELSGQINDITK
+875 KNELSGQINDITK

-1008 DAPET
+1008 DAPKT

-1033 KLGGQ
+1033 KLGDQ

-1136 SGAAN
+1136 SGATN

>member
-184 ATSVFNSNL
+184 ATSVFNNNL

-251 VYDAINN
+251 VYNAINN

-332 ISDGVAEGGTID
+332 ISDSVAEGGTID

-462 VDSTVAGA
+462 VNSAVAGA
-470 TEGLLDKDTADGL
+470 TEGLLDKDTADSL

-530 ISAELDGQYVSQDE
+530 ISTELDGQYVSQDE
-544 LASTVQNTITDQLDD
+544 LASTVQNTITDQLGD
-559 TVSGAVSEEI
+559 TVSSAVSDEI

-581 DNVMGGLDKTFA
+581 DNVMGGLDETFA

-612 TQEGGA
+612 TQEGGT

-645 GRLDTAETDIDNLQS
+645 GRLDTVEDN
-660 DMAAVKD
+660 
-667 DMTTVKDD
+667 
-675 ISGLQDTVD
+675 ISGLQNTVD

-701 ELQGNIDKAKTEL
+701 ELQGNIDK
-714 QGNIDKVSGEL
+714 VSGDL

-819 LESELDKTNETV
+819 LESELNKTNETV

-842 TAVASNTAA
+842 TAVAGNTAA
-851 ITANADAIDNLE
+851 ITANAEAIDNLE

-1033 KLGGQ
+1033 KLGDQ

-1046 TTVEDHLTS
+1046 TTVENHLTS

-1101 TAQNGVSSSNTVNQN
+1101 TAQNDVSSSNTVNQN

-1136 SGAAN
+1136 SGATN

>member
-184 ATSVFNSNL
+184 ATSVFNNNL

-258 AKTEISDTIGSTA
+258 VKTEISDTIGSTA

-332 ISDGVAEGGTID
+332 ISDSVAEGGTID

-381 NTATEGLASEEYV
+381 NTATEGL
-394 NSAVD
+394 
-399 SAKTEISNS
+399 
-408 LEGYVTDGELNDAV
+408 
-422 AGAVG
+422 
-427 SATGALETQI
+427 
-437 ADKVSKDDMN
+437 
-447 SAISEATT
+447 
-455 GLASESY
+455 
-462 VDSTVAGA
+462 
-470 TEGLLDKDTADGL
+470 LDKDTADSL

-508 YNKTEA
+508 YSKTEA

-559 TVSGAVSEEI
+559 TVSSAVSDEI

-581 DNVMGGLDKTFA
+581 DNVMGGLDETFA

-598 TAAKDELSGKIDAI
+598 TAAKD
-612 TQEGGA
+612 
-618 IDTAVDA
+618 
-625 AKSELQGS
+625 ELQGS

-645 GRLDTAETDIDNLQS
+645 GRLDTVEDN
-660 DMAAVKD
+660 
-667 DMTTVKDD
+667 
-675 ISGLQDTVD
+675 ISGLQNTVD
-684 NLDNTYATDE
+684 NLDNTYATDK
-694 ELQSTKT
+694 ELQSTK
-701 ELQGNIDKAKTEL
+701 DEL
-714 QGNIDKVSGEL
+714 QGNIDKVSGDL

-774 YVNEQLAGKA
+774 YVNEQLASKA

-819 LESELDKTNETV
+819 LESELNKTNETV

-842 TAVASNTAA
+842 TAVAGNTAA
-851 ITANADAIDNLE
+851 ITANTEAIDDLE

-897 NTAKDEL
+897 NTAKNEL

-1136 SGAAN
+1136 SGATN

>member
-332 ISDGVAEGGTID
+332 ISDGVTEGGTID

-350 VTEAGSNYAT
+350 VTEAGSNYVT

-462 VDSTVAGA
+462 VDSAVAGA

-675 ISGLQDTVD
+675 ISGLQDTVA

-701 ELQGNIDKAKTEL
+701 ELQGNI
-714 QGNIDKVSGEL
+714 NKVSGDL

-819 LESELDKTNETV
+819 LESELNKTNETV

-842 TAVASNTAA
+842 TAVAGNTAA

-951 IFAKADEKY
+951 ILAKADEKY

-1019 NIDQSLGTIHGLAD
+1019 NIDQSLGTTHGLAD

-1136 SGAAN
+1136 SGATN

>member
-184 ATSVFNSNL
+184 ATSVFNNNL

-251 VYDAINN
+251 VYNAINN

-332 ISDGVAEGGTID
+332 ISDGVTEGGTID

-350 VTEAGSNYAT
+350 VTEAGSNYVT

-462 VDSTVAGA
+462 VDSAVAGA

-544 LASTVQNTITDQLDD
+544 LASTVQNTITDQLGD
-559 TVSGAVSEEI
+559 TVSSAVSDEI

-581 DNVMGGLDKTFA
+581 DNVMGGLDETFA
-593 SDEEL
+593 TDEEL

-612 TQEGGA
+612 TQEGGT

-625 AKSELQGS
+625 VKDELQGS

-660 DMAAVKD
+660 DIATVKD
-667 DMTTVKDD
+667 NMTTVKDD
-675 ISGLQDTVD
+675 ISGLQDTVA

-701 ELQGNIDKAKTEL
+701 ELQGNI
-714 QGNIDKVSGEL
+714 NKVSGDL

-784 DASDVTALEDELGK
+784 DASDVTALQDELGK

-819 LESELDKTNETV
+819 LGSKLDKTNETV
-831 TALDGELEKTN
+831 TALDGKLETTN
-842 TAVASNTAA
+842 TAVAGNTAA
-851 ITANADAIDNLE
+851 ITANTEAIDNLE

-868 KTELEQA
+868 KTELVQA
-875 KTELSGQINDITK
+875 KNELSGQINDITK

-931 DSLQESKDYT
+931 DSLQESKNYT

-991 DISQLGVGNKNL
+991 NISQLGVGNKNL

-1136 SGAAN
+1136 SGATN

>member
-155 QDEQNTKINNIS
+155 QDDQNTKINNIS

-633 INDVAEDVTELG
+633 INDVAEDVTKLG

-675 ISGLQDTVD
+675 ISGLQDTVA

-701 ELQGNIDKAKTEL
+701 ELQGNI
-714 QGNIDKVSGEL
+714 NKVSGDL

-819 LESELDKTNETV
+819 LESELNKTNETV

-842 TAVASNTAA
+842 TAVAGNTAA

-984 TVNKTVG
+984 AVNKTVG

>member
-10 TAICLLSMAS
+10 TAICLLSTAS

-332 ISDGVAEGGTID
+332 ISDSVAEGGTID

-360 KEDLAGLA
+360 KEDLADLA
-368 SGEEMQNA
+368 SGEEMQSA
-376 ISDAV
+376 INDAV

-462 VDSTVAGA
+462 VNSAVAGA

-508 YNKTEA
+508 YSKTEA

-530 ISAELDGQYVSQDE
+530 ISTELDGQYVSQDE
-544 LASTVQNTITDQLDD
+544 LASTVQNTITDQLGD
-559 TVSGAVSEEI
+559 TVSSAVSDEI

-612 TQEGGA
+612 TQEGGI
-618 IDTAVDA
+618 IDQT
-625 AKSELQGS
+625 KSELQGS
-633 INDVAEDVTELG
+633 INDVAEDVTKLG
-645 GRLDTAETDIDNLQS
+645 GRLDTAETNIDKLQTE
-660 DMAAVKD
+660 MK
-667 DMTTVKDD
+667 TVKDD
-675 ISGLQDTVD
+675 ISGLQNTVA

-694 ELQSTKT
+694 ELQSTK
-701 ELQGNIDKAKTEL
+701 DEL
-714 QGNIDKVSGEL
+714 QGNIDKVSGDL

-759 VDSLESSLADKADTS
+759 VDSLENSLK
-774 YVNEQLAGKA
+774 GKA
-784 DASDVTALEDELGK
+784 DASDVTALQDELGK

-819 LESELDKTNETV
+819 LGSKLDKTNETV
-831 TALDGELEKTN
+831 TALDGKLETTN
-842 TAVASNTAA
+842 TAVAGNTAA
-851 ITANADAIDNLE
+851 ITANTEAIDNLE

-868 KTELEQA
+868 KTELVQA
-875 KTELSGQINDITK
+875 KNELSGQINDITK

-897 NTAKDEL
+897 NTAKEEL
-904 NGTISDTKTELQGNI
+904 NGTISNTKTELQGNI

-984 TVNKTVG
+984 TVNETVG

-1101 TAQNGVSSSNTVNQN
+1101 TAQNGVSSGNTVNQN

-1136 SGAAN
+1136 SGATN

>member
-675 ISGLQDTVD
+675 ISGLQDTVA

-701 ELQGNIDKAKTEL
+701 ELQGNI
-714 QGNIDKVSGEL
+714 NKVSGDL

-819 LESELDKTNETV
+819 LESELNKTNETV

-842 TAVASNTAA
+842 TAVAGNTAA

-984 TVNKTVG
+984 AVNETVG

-1136 SGAAN
+1136 SGATN

>member
-184 ATSVFNSNL
+184 ATSVFNNNL

-251 VYDAINN
+251 VYNAINN

-332 ISDGVAEGGTID
+332 ISDGVTEGGTID

-350 VTEAGSNYAT
+350 VTEAGSNYVT

-462 VDSTVAGA
+462 VDSAVAGA

-544 LASTVQNTITDQLDD
+544 LASTVQNTITDQLGD
-559 TVSGAVSEEI
+559 TVSSAVSDEI

-581 DNVMGGLDKTFA
+581 DNVMGGLDKIFA

-598 TAAKDELSGKIDAI
+598 TAAKD
-612 TQEGGA
+612 
-618 IDTAVDA
+618 
-625 AKSELQGS
+625 ELQGS

-645 GRLDTAETDIDNLQS
+645 GRLDTTETDINKLQS
-660 DMAAVKD
+660 DMATVKD

-675 ISGLQDTVD
+675 ISGLQDTVA

-694 ELQSTKT
+694 ELQST
-701 ELQGNIDKAKTEL
+701 KTEL

-759 VDSLESSLADKADTS
+759 VDSLENSLK
-774 YVNEQLAGKA
+774 GKA
-784 DASDVTALEDELGK
+784 DASDVTALQDELGK

-819 LESELDKTNETV
+819 LGSKLDKTNETV
-831 TALDGELEKTN
+831 TALDGKLETTN
-842 TAVASNTAA
+842 TAVAGNTAA
-851 ITANADAIDNLE
+851 ITANTEAIDNLE

-868 KTELEQA
+868 KTELVQA
-875 KTELSGQINDITK
+875 KNELSGQINDITK

-897 NTAKDEL
+897 NTAKEEL

-931 DSLQESKDYT
+931 DSLQESKNYT

-960 VTNEGLDEKVQN
+960 VTNEGLDKKVQT

-984 TVNKTVG
+984 AVNETVG

-1033 KLGGQ
+1033 KLGDQ

-1172 DFNAGMATMSAMT
+1172 DFNAVMATMSAMT

>member
-322 FATKDDITQA
+322 FATK
-332 ISDGVAEGGTID
+332 
-344 TAINDA
+344 
-350 VTEAGSNYAT
+350 
-360 KEDLAGLA
+360 EDLAGLA

-422 AGAVG
+422 AGAIG

-462 VDSTVAGA
+462 VDSAVAGA

-494 TKDELNNKADASDV
+494 TKDELNNKAGASDV

-530 ISAELDGQYVSQDE
+530 ISTELDGQYVSQDE
-544 LASTVQNTITDQLDD
+544 LASTVQNTITDQLGD
-559 TVSGAVSEEI
+559 TVSSAVSDEI

-581 DNVMGGLDKTFA
+581 DNVMGGLDETFA

-598 TAAKDELSGKIDAI
+598 TAAKD
-612 TQEGGA
+612 
-618 IDTAVDA
+618 
-625 AKSELQGS
+625 ELQGS

-660 DMAAVKD
+660 DM
-667 DMTTVKDD
+667 TTVKDD
-675 ISGLQDTVD
+675 ISGLQNTVA

-701 ELQGNIDKAKTEL
+701 ELQGNIDK
-714 QGNIDKVSGEL
+714 VSGDL

-819 LESELDKTNETV
+819 LESELNKTNETV

-842 TAVASNTAA
+842 TAVAGNTAA

-984 TVNKTVG
+984 AVNKTVG

-1136 SGAAN
+1136 SGATN

>member
-138 EGKIDQNSN
+138 EGKIDQNSD
-147 DIAALEEE
+147 DIAALEAE
-155 QDEQNTKINNIS
+155 QDEQDTKINNIT
-167 SGTTYSGTGLEA
+167 SGTTYSGTGLET

-271 EEVANTAISDALKE
+271 EEVANTAISDALGE

-332 ISDGVAEGGTID
+332 ISDGVAKGGTID

-462 VDSTVAGA
+462 VDSAVAGA
-470 TEGLLDKDTADGL
+470 TEGLLDKDTADSL

-494 TKDELNNKADASDV
+494 TKGELNNKADASDV
-508 YNKTEA
+508 YSKTEA

-559 TVSGAVSEEI
+559 TVSSAVSDEI

-581 DNVMGGLDKTFA
+581 DNVMGGLDETFA
-593 SDEEL
+593 SNEEL
-598 TAAKDELSGKIDAI
+598 TAVKD
-612 TQEGGA
+612 
-618 IDTAVDA
+618 
-625 AKSELQGS
+625 ELQGS

-645 GRLDTAETDIDNLQS
+645 GRLDTTETDIDKLQS
-660 DMAAVKD
+660 DMATVKD

-675 ISGLQDTVD
+675 ISGLQNTVA

-694 ELQSTKT
+694 ELQRTK
-701 ELQGNIDKAKTEL
+701 DEL
-714 QGNIDKVSGEL
+714 QGNIDKVSGDL

-759 VDSLESSLADKADTS
+759 VDSLENSLK
-774 YVNEQLAGKA
+774 GKA
-784 DASDVTALEDELGK
+784 DASDVTALQDELGK

-819 LESELDKTNETV
+819 LGSKLDKTNETV
-831 TALDGELEKTN
+831 TALDGKLETTN
-842 TAVASNTAA
+842 TAVAGNTAA
-851 ITANADAIDNLE
+851 ITANAEAIDNLE

-868 KTELEQA
+868 KTELVQA
-875 KTELSGQINDITK
+875 KNELSGQINDITK

-897 NTAKDEL
+897 NTAKEEL
-904 NGTISDTKTELQGNI
+904 NGTISNTKTELQGNI

-1101 TAQNGVSSSNTVNQN
+1101 TAQNGVSSGNTVNQN

-1136 SGAAN
+1136 SGATN

>member
-123 DTTTVTELSNRITTN
+123 DTTTVTELSNHITTN

-322 FATKDDITQA
+322 FATK
-332 ISDGVAEGGTID
+332 
-344 TAINDA
+344 
-350 VTEAGSNYAT
+350 
-360 KEDLAGLA
+360 EDLAGLA

-422 AGAVG
+422 AGAIG

-462 VDSTVAGA
+462 VDSAVAGA

-530 ISAELDGQYVSQDE
+530 ISTELDGQYVSQDE
-544 LASTVQNTITDQLDD
+544 LASTVQNTITDQLGD
-559 TVSGAVSEEI
+559 TVSSAVSDEI

-581 DNVMGGLDKTFA
+581 DNVMGGLDETFA

-598 TAAKDELSGKIDAI
+598 TAAKD
-612 TQEGGA
+612 
-618 IDTAVDA
+618 
-625 AKSELQGS
+625 ELQGS

-660 DMAAVKD
+660 DM
-667 DMTTVKDD
+667 TTVKDD
-675 ISGLQDTVD
+675 ISGLQNTVA

-701 ELQGNIDKAKTEL
+701 ELQGNIDK
-714 QGNIDKVSGEL
+714 VSGDL

-819 LESELDKTNETV
+819 LESELNKTNETV

-842 TAVASNTAA
+842 TAVAGNTAA

-984 TVNKTVG
+984 AVNKTVG

-1136 SGAAN
+1136 SGATN